1 FIMSYF
7 VFFISAFLLFIFHSG
22 KAFPSVDEI
31 KLPEGFKIDEF
42 ATGLGTPRFMAFSPD
57 GVLFATVIGAGKVV
71 ALPDK
76 DKNGKSDKTIT
87 FAEGL
92 KNPHGIDFHNGYLY
106 IGETHQVV
114 RFKYNGIDSEPGKKE
129 IVVPNLPAGGHST
142 RTVRFGPDG
151 KMYVSIGSSCNI
163 CIEKDERRAAIMQFN
178 PDGSG
183 GRIFAKGLRNSVGIT
198 WNPDTKELWATDNGR
213 DWLGNDLPPE
223 EINIVKE
230 GNHYGW
236 PYCNGDQIRDP
247 DYGKPDY
254 CNKTTPSAFKMQA
267 HSAPLGL
274 TFYGTWGSD
283 QRGRDLGNRIGK
295 FFPKEYWGDLFV
307 AFHGSWNRTEPTGY
321 KVVRIKMKYGKPVK
335 IEDFA
340 TGWLQGQR
348 ATRRPVDVIVATDG
362 SLYVSDDRG
371 GVVYRITIEK

>member
-1 FIMSYF
+1 MKPLT
-7 VFFISAFLLFIFHSG
+7 FFISTLLLFIFYYG
-22 KAFPSVDEI
+22 NAYPSVDEI
-31 KLPEGFKIDEF
+31 KLPEGFKIEEF
-42 ATGLGTPRFMAFSPD
+42 ATGLETPRFMAFNPD

-92 KNPHGIDFHNGYLY
+92 RNPHGIDFHDGYLY

-129 IVVPNLPAGGHST
+129 IIVPNLPSGGHST

-151 KMYVSIGSSCNI
+151 KMYVSIGSSCNV
-163 CIEKDERRAAIMQFN
+163 CNEKDERRAAIVRYDA
-178 PDGSG
+178 DGSG
-183 GRIFAKGLRNSVGIT
+183 ARIFAKGLRNSVGIT
-198 WNPDTKELWATDNGR
+198 WHPDTKELWATDNGR

-223 EINIVKE
+223 EINIVKD

-236 PYCNGDQIRDP
+236 PYCYGDQIRDP
-247 DYGKPDY
+247 DYGKSDY
-254 CNKTTPSAFKMQA
+254 CDKTTSPAFKMPA

-274 TFYGTWGSD
+274 VFYT
-283 QRGRDLGNRIGK
+283 GK
-295 FFPKEYWGDLFV
+295 LFPKEYWGDLFV
-307 AFHGSWNRTEPTGY
+307 AFHGSWNRTEATGY
-321 KVVRIKMKYGKPVK
+321 KVVRIKMRDNKPEEV
-335 IEDFA
+335 EDFA
-340 TGWLQGQR
+340 TGWLRGQR
-348 ATRRPVDVIVATDG
+348 ATGRPVDVIVGPDG

-371 GVVYRITIEK
+371 GVVYRIGIK